1 MTRLLDL
8 FLDGA
13 FLKVLLVERK
23 NRLGTTLIQ
32 LEEERSKL
40 LVEIDSGSLIQNQ
53 IRTIQEFVAQVVME
67 LDKGDHDFSVP
78 RRMIEILGVRDTH
91 AVEDEEQILYANCV
105 LGKES
110 LRIKDNLSGG
120 AGQKTYGVTLAA
132 RLELNQ
138 ASGNDGDS

>member
-1 MTRLLDL
+1 
-8 FLDGA
+8 
-13 FLKVLLVERK
+13 
-23 NRLGTTLIQ
+23 
-32 LEEERSKL
+32 
-40 LVEIDSGSLIQNQ
+40 LIQNQ
-53 IRTIQEFVAQVVME
+53 IRTIQEFATQVVTG
-67 LDKGDHDFSVP
+67 LDKGDHDFGVP
-78 RRMIEILGVRDTH
+78 RRMIEIFDVRD
-91 AVEDEEQILYANCV
+91 ALVVEDEEQILYANCV